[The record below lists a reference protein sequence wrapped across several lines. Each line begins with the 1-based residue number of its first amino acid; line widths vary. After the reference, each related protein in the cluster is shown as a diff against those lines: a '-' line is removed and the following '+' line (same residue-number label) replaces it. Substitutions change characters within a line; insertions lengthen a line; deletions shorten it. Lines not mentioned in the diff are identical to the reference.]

1 MITLKCTLLI
11 ALLTP
16 ALGTGE
22 SLTLDFRAVAHGDA
36 FLRCVATNETE
47 TLLSIPY
54 EFFNNGNRLTYL
66 SLSDKNRTIGILGW
80 IQCGYGEWPQTP
92 ISPGEHWHHVVFCET
107 FLSRLKAR
115 GDYCQLDWR
124 VLNMPKNKLT
134 TSNPII
140 IANAMEDGTVTTPV
154 VGAADT
160 NFYLRLGMVFLDQG
174 KRDLSFLGFNGSPKD
189 CELPIGSSDRNRLR
203 FSSGPLG
210 YTNVLALAFFDE
222 EAVSVCSHA
231 VIERRIPLERA
242 FSMLSPDDF
251 EKLRDHGELDLQWV
265 CGEWASAVL
274 PLWLHEERELIP
286 DWKEEDMLKLI
297 SCEAMEQW
305 RERGELE
312 NIAQLFILQ
321 GSLPSIGTKVKNS
334 AQTISTTAGRADSN
348 SLENSSC
355 DESEQSR

>member
-16 ALGTGE
+16 AIGTGE

-210 YTNVLALAFFDE
+210 YTNEVALPLSGKVALLPRRDVWE
-222 EAVSVCSHA
+222 N
-231 VIERRIPLERA
+231 RIPLDHVFTLLPA
-242 FSMLSPDDF
+242 SDF
-251 EKLRDHGELDLQWV
+251 EKLRNQGELDVQWV
-265 CGEWASAVL
+265 CGDLVSPIL
-274 PLWLHEERELIP
+274 PLWLHEEKPEVPVLME
-286 DWKEEDMLKLI
+286 WEEEDMLKIIPRELM
-297 SCEAMEQW
+297 EAM
-305 RERGELE
+305 REKGVLEEYAQDCIRRGELRS
-312 NIAQLFILQ
+312 NRR
-321 GSLPSIGTKVKNS
+321 KVF
-334 AQTISTTAGRADSN
+334 TT
-348 SLENSSC
+348 
-355 DESEQSR
+355 DEAF